1 MFAAA
6 GKGAMRFE
14 PDSMREAALRHP
26 VAARARSASVD
37 RSSAVV
43 LVARLLVYA
52 ALGAGAFQ
60 MLVMAG
66 SGGDIR
72 WLVRDDGPLELAE
85 LVAIVLTAVLLFLL
99 AREREH
105 IASIL
110 RVMGA
115 FALMAAARELDN
127 LTLELGWRHAYK
139 VLALPAAAY
148 AAWLLVAKRSVLGRE
163 LITFARSPGFTL
175 IATGFFVVV
184 IYSQILG
191 QKVLWQ
197 AVVGADA
204 YRPVK
209 DLVEEAS
216 ELLGYLLIAFGA
228 AEACLNG
235 DAD

>member
-1 MFAAA
+1 M
-6 GKGAMRFE
+6 
-14 PDSMREAALRHP
+14 
-26 VAARARSASVD
+26 
-37 RSSAVV
+37 V
-43 LVARLLVYA
+43 LVARLFIYA

-85 LVAIVLTAVLLFLL
+85 LVAIVLTAALLFAL
-99 AREREH
+99 ARERERTGN
-105 IASIL
+105 IL
-110 RVMGA
+110 RLMAA
-115 FALMAAARELDN
+115 FACIAAARELDN

-139 VLALPAAAY
+139 LLALPAAAY
-148 AAWLLVAKRSVLGRE
+148 AAWLVFSRRRE
-163 LITFARSPGFTL
+163 LPGELVTFARSPGFTL
-175 IATGFFVVV
+175 MATGFFIVV

-197 AVVGADA
+197 GVLGPET

-228 AEACLNG
+228 AESCLSAE
-235 DAD
+235 AD